1 MVLQSLNGQEA
12 GCFPKYSRYLQF
24 NNSTNPTFVN
34 SGKNV
39 HISELGVY
47 DNVGNLVAI
56 GKFIT
61 PIEKTNV
68 TTIILE
74 VALDF

>member
-1 MVLQSLNGQEA
+1 VIPPN
-12 GCFPKYSRYLQF
+12 QF
-24 NNSTNPTFVN
+24 NFSQNPTYPG
-34 SGKNV
+34 SGQNV
-39 HISELGVY
+39 HISELGIY
-47 DNVGNLVAI
+47 DSNGNLVAI

-74 VALDF
+74 IALDF

>member
-1 MVLQSLNGQEA
+1 MWNETILYAKLHSN
-12 GCFPKYSRYLQF
+12 
-24 NNSTNPTFVN
+24 
-34 SGKNV
+34 
-39 HISELGVY
+39 
-47 DNVGNLVAI
+47 GNLVAI

-74 VALDF
+74 IALDF